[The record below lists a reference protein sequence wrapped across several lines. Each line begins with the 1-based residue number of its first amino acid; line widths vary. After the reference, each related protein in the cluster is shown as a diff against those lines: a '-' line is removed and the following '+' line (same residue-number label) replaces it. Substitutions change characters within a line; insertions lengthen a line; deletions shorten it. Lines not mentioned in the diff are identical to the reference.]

1 MQVDILTPDATLFSG
16 EAKVVTLPGVNGSF
30 QIMNMHAPMIS
41 ALSNGNVIV
50 DNGAEKLE
58 FPVKGGII
66 EVLDNK
72 IVILA
77 YVSLIPILKKP
88 PFGGFFYALL
98 TLPCL
103 LFKASIIDLF
113 LSYTS
118 NKNLAFPLSSNTMVL

>member
-41 ALSNGNVIV
+41 ALSTGKVIV

-66 EVLDNK
+66 EVLNNK

-77 YVSLIPILKKP
+77 
-88 PFGGFFYALL
+88 
-98 TLPCL
+98 
-103 LFKASIIDLF
+103 
-113 LSYTS
+113 
-118 NKNLAFPLSSNTMVL
+118 

>member
-41 ALSNGNVIV
+41 ALSTGKVIV

-58 FPVKGGII
+58 FTVKGGII
-66 EVLDNK
+66 EVLNNK

-77 YVSLIPILKKP
+77 
-88 PFGGFFYALL
+88 
-98 TLPCL
+98 
-103 LFKASIIDLF
+103 
-113 LSYTS
+113 
-118 NKNLAFPLSSNTMVL
+118 

>member
-1 MQVDILTPDATLFSG
+1 MQVDILTPDATLYSG

-41 ALSNGNVIV
+41 ALSTGKVIV

-66 EVLDNK
+66 EVLNNK

-77 YVSLIPILKKP
+77 
-88 PFGGFFYALL
+88 
-98 TLPCL
+98 
-103 LFKASIIDLF
+103 
-113 LSYTS
+113 
-118 NKNLAFPLSSNTMVL
+118 